1 MDMGGDEEAHRT
13 RATGVDARVTTR
25 KRARRD
31 GWKIVRDV
39 TAFARVVAVVVIGMG
54 GGTARAWR
62 VPEGGAG
69 RAMKK
74 AGVHA
79 PEAALGSLEDDLPN
93 YWWHGSRIPVG
104 SNLMETYES
113 FDACERACD
122 AKGFACAGFAKDLTT
137 DFCTLVGR
145 GFGLQRAAESDFY
158 RKKSVRSRA
167 KWKAHEGKMVAFPD
181 LLAWRAVNGKSE
193 TELRTL
199 CASDSQCQGYYT
211 CTNTTD
217 CAARMYKKH
226 DALGL
231 STTRPFDVSPT
242 SAMQGVKLAPE
253 FSSTDR
259 SRRR

>member
-1 MDMGGDEEAHRT
+1 MGGDEGAHRT

-122 AKGFACAGFAKDLTT
+122 AKGFACAGFTKDQ
-137 DFCTLVGR
+137 GR
-145 GFGLQRAAESDFY
+145 QSLNSLNQ
-158 RKKSVRSRA
+158 
-167 KWKAHEGKMVAFPD
+167 P
-181 LLAWRAVNGKSE
+181 L
-193 TELRTL
+193 
-199 CASDSQCQGYYT
+199 
-211 CTNTTD
+211 
-217 CAARMYKKH
+217 
-226 DALGL
+226 
-231 STTRPFDVSPT
+231 
-242 SAMQGVKLAPE
+242 
-253 FSSTDR
+253 
-259 SRRR
+259 